1 MWLRLLRRSAVSLG
15 VPSRSKLNSKFYG
28 PYQVLERIGDV
39 AYKLRLPAGARL
51 NNVFHVS
58 LMKPFHGDP
67 PYSTPPLPLLDHG
80 RVVPQPAAIVR
91 AQVCRGIREIL
102 VQWVDLSAEEASWV
116 CQYNGLNFAEC
127 IHHFSSRT
135 SCFTRRGEMSC
146 GGTFRIIDDLGSRR
160 TLSKERLIESFR
172 FWFVRDKPF
181 TLLAVCLDKS

>member
-1 MWLRLLRRSAVSLG
+1 
-15 VPSRSKLNSKFYG
+15 
-28 PYQVLERIGDV
+28 VLERIGDV

-58 LMKPFHGDP
+58 LMKPFHGDL

-116 CQYNGLNFAEC
+116 CQYNGLNFAELSIISARGRAASQGGERC
-127 IHHFSSRT
+127 HVGGHSVSLTISAAGAHCQRRDFLNLFS
-135 SCFTRRGEMSC
+135 FG
-146 GGTFRIIDDLGSRR
+146 
-160 TLSKERLIESFR
+160 
-172 FWFVRDKPF
+172 
-181 TLLAVCLDKS
+181 LLEISLLLC